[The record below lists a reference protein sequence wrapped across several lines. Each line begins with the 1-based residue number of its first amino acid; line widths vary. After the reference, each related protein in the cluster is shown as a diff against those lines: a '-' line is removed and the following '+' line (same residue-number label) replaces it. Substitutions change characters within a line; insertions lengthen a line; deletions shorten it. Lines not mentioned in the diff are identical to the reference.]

1 MVICDR
7 AVKIWELIYKDGFM
21 ALKVHEIF
29 YSLQGETTTAGLTSV
44 FIRLAGCNLNCI
56 WCDTPQAKTGGTD
69 MTIDEIMEKVR
80 EFEPFNHITLTG
92 GEPLLQEESV
102 ELLHRLTDNGY
113 DVQVETNGSIIF
125 DSMPRGVRIVADVK
139 TPSSG
144 EEGSFKPDNIKYL
157 KKYDEIKFVI
167 GIMEDYQFAKD
178 FIKTHLQGV
187 ECVINFT
194 PAAKL
199 MEPWALASMII
210 KDRLNVRLNLQ
221 LHKIANFQ

>member
-1 MVICDR
+1 
-7 AVKIWELIYKDGFM
+7 M

-29 YSLQGETTTAGLTSV
+29 YSLQGETTTAGFTSI

-69 MTIDEIMEKVR
+69 MTIDEIMMKV
-80 EFEPFNHITLTG
+80 ESFEPFNHVTLTG
-92 GEPLLQEESV
+92 GEPLIQEEAM
-102 ELLHRLTDNGY
+102 ELLDRLTDNGY
-113 DVQVETNGSIIF
+113 EVQVETNGSVLF
-125 DSMPRGVRIVADVK
+125 DSMPRGVRIIADVK

-144 EEGSFKPDNIKYL
+144 EESSFKIENIKFL
-157 KKYDEIKFVI
+157 KKYDEVKFVI

-178 FIKTHLQGV
+178 FIKAHLEGV
-187 ECVINFT
+187 DCVINFT

-199 MEPWALASMII
+199 MEPWALANLII

>member
-1 MVICDR
+1 
-7 AVKIWELIYKDGFM
+7 M

-29 YSLQGETTTAGLTSV
+29 YSLQGETTTAGFTSV
-44 FIRLAGCNLNCI
+44 FIRLAGCNLDCT

-69 MTIDEIMEKVR
+69 MTIDEIMAKLEGL
-80 EFEPFNHITLTG
+80 EPFNHVTLTG
-92 GEPLLQEESV
+92 GEPLIQDEAIG
-102 ELLHRLTDNGY
+102 LLHRLTDNGY
-113 DVQVETNGSIIF
+113 DVQVETNGSILF
-125 DSMPRGVRIVADVK
+125 DSMPRGVRIIADVK

-144 EEGSFKPDNIKYL
+144 EENSFKIENVKFL
-157 KKYDEIKFVI
+157 KKYDELKFVI

-178 FIKTHLQGV
+178 FIKNNLGGV
-187 ECVINFT
+187 ECVVNFT
-194 PAAKL
+194 PASKL

>member
-1 MVICDR
+1 MIN
-7 AVKIWELIYKDGFM
+7 IKDGFM

-29 YSLQGETTTAGLTSV
+29 YSLQGETTTAGFTSV
-44 FIRLAGCNLNCI
+44 FIRLAGCNLDCT

-69 MTIDEIMEKVR
+69 MTIDEIMAKLEGL
-80 EFEPFNHITLTG
+80 EPFNHVTLTG
-92 GEPLLQEESV
+92 GEPLIQDEAIG
-102 ELLHRLTDNGY
+102 LLHRLTDNGY
-113 DVQVETNGSIIF
+113 DVQVETNGSILF
-125 DSMPRGVRIVADVK
+125 DSMPRGVRIIADVK

-144 EEGSFKPDNIKYL
+144 EENSFKIENVKFL
-157 KKYDEIKFVI
+157 KKYDELKFVI

-178 FIKTHLQGV
+178 FIKNNLGGV
-187 ECVINFT
+187 ECVVNFT
-194 PAAKL
+194 PASKL

>member
-1 MVICDR
+1 
-7 AVKIWELIYKDGFM
+7 M

-56 WCDTPQAKTGGTD
+56 WCDTPQAKTGGID

>member
-1 MVICDR
+1 
-7 AVKIWELIYKDGFM
+7 M